1 MDVLKAELRQ
11 TQQNERYYRQ
21 QFDRVNKLYETLQAK
36 VKELESA
43 LTVRSTKKQHHFTTH
58 SVFSVSLLPIAAK
71 STQPQNTL
79 SPSQLTLS
87 SSKPTSSNLSLN
99 KFKMQPPTISHEMK
113 PAPAIID
120 TTTSAAVTP
129 SARPKKVHP
138 VPTYS
143 HTSPTTVQPPSKKR
157 KHMINKSACIQH
169 SCVTNITEASKF
181 FQFPDH
187 NQTKFEYIHIPC
199 LQRKKRQEIRQ
210 LFRSLKINTSRV
222 LDISYPGRN
231 IIGILVHQH
240 YLPHINTMLQ
250 EANIPTLTNFDPIHP
265 DNLKDPKY
273 KSCSEPERSNISK
286 QCHRQRCLR
295 AIAAQPLTLIT
306 KIARFFSSKGWID
319 QSDFEHIMSSPRQL

>member
-21 QFDRVNKLYETLQAK
+21 KFDRVNKLYETLLAK

-58 SVFSVSLLPIAAK
+58 SMFS
-71 STQPQNTL
+71 
-79 SPSQLTLS
+79 
-87 SSKPTSSNLSLN
+87 
-99 KFKMQPPTISHEMK
+99 

-143 HTSPTTVQPPSKKR
+143 HSPTTMQKEEAHNQQVRLHK
-157 KHMINKSACIQH
+157 H

-187 NQTKFEYIHIPC
+187 NQTKFEYIHIPY
-199 LQRKKRQEIRQ
+199 LKRKTRQKIRQ

-250 EANIPTLTNFDPIHP
+250 EANIPTLKNFDPIHP
-265 DNLKDPKY
+265 DNLKDPK
-273 KSCSEPERSNISK
+273 
-286 QCHRQRCLR
+286 
-295 AIAAQPLTLIT
+295 
-306 KIARFFSSKGWID
+306 
-319 QSDFEHIMSSPRQL
+319 